1 MSLRH
6 VLSETRRDFESLS
19 IPAVDC
25 ELLLA
30 HVLGT
35 SRMELHA
42 REFLLTD
49 EEKTEFDHLVAER
62 KNGRPTQ
69 YLIGKAPFRYLEF
82 DVGPGVLIPRPETE
96 MLVDVALDE
105 IAKLNRTTSI
115 VDLGSGSG
123 AIAISVASE
132 AAKRGN
138 TVTVVAVE
146 KDERALE
153 WLHRNIALHEIDI
166 RVVASDVSEALVD
179 VRADI
184 VLANPPYIST
194 GSQLPD
200 LVVNHEPHIAL
211 FGGDGDGL
219 DIPRQFIAA
228 ATRILKPGGL
238 LVMEHAENQGE
249 ILEAELS
256 SDYRE
261 VRIHQDLNKRN
272 RMVTARKRI

>member
-1 MSLRH
+1 MSLRKI
-6 VLSETRRDFESLS
+6 LNETRRDFESLS

-30 HVLGT
+30 HALGI

-42 REFLLTD
+42 REFSLSD
-49 EEKTEFDHLVAER
+49 EQKTEFDHLVAER

-105 IAKLNRTTSI
+105 IAQINRTTSI

-123 AIAISVASE
+123 VIAISVASE

-146 KDERALE
+146 KDEQALE
-153 WLHRNIALHEIDI
+153 WLRRNIALHEIDI
-166 RVVASDVSEALVD
+166 RVVASDVSQALVD

-184 VLANPPYIST
+184 VLANPPYVST
-194 GSQLPD
+194 GSPLPD
-200 LVVNHEPHIAL
+200 LVVDHEPHIAL

-219 DIPRQFIAA
+219 EIARQFIAA
-228 ATRILKPGGL
+228 ATRILKTGGL
-238 LVMEHAENQGE
+238 LAMEHAENQGE

-256 SDYRE
+256 SDYRD
-261 VRIHQDLNKRN
+261 VKIHQDLNKRN
-272 RMVTARKRI
+272 RMVTARKRS